1 MSLRL
6 AKLAEEPFM
15 KVEATKFTDVG
26 YVGRDVEQIARDLVE
41 EAVRLEKDRRREA
54 VRAAAEEA
62 AMERL
67 LDALTGKGASEATR
81 QSFRQ
86 RIREGHLDDSEVE
99 IEVSEAPRMNFELP
113 GQPGPMNMINLSD
126 MIGKATGGLPKKRPK
141 NTK

>member
-1 MSLRL
+1 MRISDWSS
-6 AKLAEEPFM
+6 
-15 KVEATKFTDVG
+15 DVCSS
-26 YVGRDVEQIARDLVE
+26 DL
-41 EAVRLEKDRRREA
+41 A

-99 IEVSEAPRMNFELP
+99 IEVADTPSMNFELP
-113 GQPGPMNMINLSD
+113 GQPGQMSMINLSD
-126 MIGKATGGLPKKRPK
+126 MLGKIGRAS
-141 NTK
+141 